1 MKSLIKKLLNES
13 LVAEF
18 YGKKVIEPITK
29 RFGDASDDMINKLAV
44 AFLFRQWFGD
54 VMTYQSKQEFDGKF
68 QEWYNLNI
76 GELIKTREFVDN
88 KPLAEKYLD
97 AYVNNIV
104 SLGDAAKPF
113 SFKNIEGTFVDLVNN
128 NNWVKDEGGLAN
140 SNNIY
145 KPNSDD
151 ILYEDDDVL
160 ILNTDTKAKCVMYGR
175 GESWCITKPDL
186 NYYNTYR
193 LSYGATPYFVLQK
206 NVKGDEHKFVI
217 MNYGRGGY
225 AIADRSNSGNR
236 SGGQNQTMGW
246 YQIEQEL
253 PNLSGLERYFPYREI
268 SDDERKYAELL
279 ENIKANYS
287 DEYGFNDADDSLQK
301 VIDKYSNNLVIN
313 GARITSGDFIRD
325 LAANRMDFSVKQ
337 IKSLRKETV
346 DSLIE
351 SGYFVNKYIS
361 ESDYSDVFSQT
372 QINRIIKLKID
383 NDSILHDFLIGK
395 LPENLYKEYFRLR
408 LEGHNTSKTA
418 SYSTLIS
425 EKSLDPNEV
434 DVVKKLFPDAK
445 ISTDRFDLTTGHDL
459 YTAIYIDPRIANSP
473 EGRRNLGELD
483 NFSIY
488 RLLETHPELI
498 KYLGKLP
505 EFQRISDWR
514 LTEIINSAPKY
525 YKGIL
530 DAITDE
536 VRKQKL
542 IESVMYGDF
551 LPYFIRDGVITIDTP
566 EKFKNVKYSLFSRG
580 KGKSFVYKP
589 ELLKFV
595 DARDYELSELLINQP
610 TLFKYLDYKLDD
622 MSNYDL
628 SDIISKN
635 PKTLQYIPERRIDEM
650 SEYTIYTTIYK
661 NPKLAPLLVKK
672 INMGYVIDLLSNVPK
687 SIPQMPESTI
697 RQLTKYDMI
706 SILTY
711 NKKNKKEQY
720 KYLEPIIDANMPQD
734 KEYILSRI

>member
-1 MKSLIKKLLNES
+1 MKSFIKKLLKES

-29 RFGDASDDMINKLAV
+29 RFGDNSDDMINKLAV

-54 VMTYQSKQEFDGKF
+54 IMTYQSKQEFDNKF
-68 QEWYNLNI
+68 QEWYKLNI
-76 GELIKTREFVDN
+76 GELVKTADFVDN
-88 KPLAEKYLD
+88 ENLAKKYLD

-104 SLGDAAKPF
+104 SLGDAARPF

-175 GESWCITKPDL
+175 GEKWCITKPDL

-193 LSYGATPYFVLQK
+193 LNYGATPYFVLQK

-217 MNYGRGGY
+217 MNYGRSGY
-225 AIADRSNSGNR
+225 AIADRSNAGNR
-236 SGGQNQTMGW
+236 TGSQNQTMSW

-279 ENIKANYS
+279 DKIRDNFI
-287 DEYGFNDADDSLQK
+287 ADDLQG
-301 VIDKYSNNLVIN
+301 VVDRSIGNLVVN
-313 GARITSGDFIRD
+313 GARVTSGDFIRD
-325 LAANRMDFSVKQ
+325 LAANRMDFNVEQ
-337 IKSLRKETV
+337 IKSLRKETI

-351 SGYFVNKYIS
+351 AGYFVNKYIS

-372 QINRIIKLKID
+372 QLNRVIKLKID
-383 NDSILHDFLIGK
+383 NDSILHDFLISK

-408 LEGHNTSKTA
+408 LEGHNTSKTTA
-418 SYSTLIS
+418 YSTLIS
-425 EKSLDPNEV
+425 EKSLDSNEV

-445 ISTDRFDLTTGHDL
+445 ISTDRFDLTSSHDL
-459 YTAIYIDPRIANSP
+459 YTAIYIDPKIANSP
-473 EGRRNLGELD
+473 EGRRNLNELD
-483 NFSIY
+483 NFNIY

-525 YKGIL
+525 YKLIL

-536 VRKQKL
+536 ARKQKL
-542 IESVMYGDF
+542 IESIMYGNF

-566 EKFKNVKYSLFSRG
+566 EKFKDVKYSLFSRG

-595 DARDYELSELLINQP
+595 DFRGYDLPDLLINQP
-610 TLFKYLDYKLDD
+610 TLFKYLDWKIDEIDNYN
-622 MSNYDL
+622 MSN
-628 SDIISKN
+628 IISKN
-635 PKTLQYIPERRIDEM
+635 PKTLEYIPEERIDKM
-650 SEYTIYTTIYK
+650 SEYSIYTTIYK
-661 NPKLAPLLVKK
+661 NPKLAPLLANR
-672 INMGYVIDLLSNVPK
+672 INMSYIIDLLSNVPK
-687 SIPQMPESTI
+687 SIPQMPESII
-697 RQLTKYDMI
+697 RQLTKYDMV

-711 NKKNKKEQY
+711 NKQNKKEQY